1 MRLPSWVSWPDL
13 AVHAGHGALITL
25 GAALSHST
33 ALYAVSMSLFCG
45 LLREYS
51 EVTPDG
57 RPWSDARAEHGGPA
71 NAIVDVLAWLP
82 ASLLYAVL
90 R

>member
-1 MRLPSWVSWPDL
+1 MLIDVTTTLSLTSQSRSPSVSP
-13 AVHAGHGALITL
+13 
-25 GAALSHST
+25 
-33 ALYAVSMSLFCG
+33 
-45 LLREYS
+45 S